1 MPQVQFDFEGK
12 KYKADVTEDFF
23 NIPQDQQQ
31 QMLFDYIGSKN
42 LNTTDVLKQEDET
55 TSRWDAIKYAAKMG
69 FLDTY
74 RGVKQ
79 LLGLEEE
86 EEAANQAKLNEYMN
100 DPKFGNWATA
110 AYFGG
115 AVLDPA
121 GWLIPA
127 TKAKTVGKMALYG
140 LGTGGLAGAT
150 GYVDEQAQS
159 LIGEGQMTRGEQAL
173 LGAAGGSVVTP
184 FMGKMIEKSKKVWEP
199 AGEKMWKAISSNPE
213 PGTSVAGGMVGYN
226 WDQDATAEEKM
237 KNALIGATLGGST
250 GFLGRV
256 SNDITD
262 GGVAR
267 FLFPNS
273 GLTDAYMKE
282 KGLSKKQFNQ
292 IQREF
297 LGLINK
303 FQGEDDDTR
312 RLLHEMLTGNA
323 YDFKEFA
330 NSKGVTVEV
339 RDFSGD
345 FVGLNKTNKM
355 LRDKYEAGGSA
366 FIHNKVDPETGE
378 IVDKTLYFDPLTTKK
393 KYEEKAW
400 QNPRLEGVEPLSD
413 DLFPT
418 YWDYERFVKTHEIQH
433 IKNPRFDGES
443 RVDYENRINR
453 LAVEE
458 MNNNPFELRLKQDVD
473 KAREVI
479 NKYGKALTDLGVLNK
494 ETFMENYDTY
504 LHRMYK
510 NPEFE
515 KQKHGILRAR
525 KQDEIRT
532 IGQELK
538 ARGRIEEIPR
548 SDWEVNKDQYLDPKN
563 GYEILSMEHYSGSP
577 IVIGGRTASKFVD
590 PEFKINLRNTDR
602 YEFDTIV
609 VRRDY
614 TAAERAQMGEVTD
627 AAIALQ
633 RTSQLLSNDISSL
646 TFYKTIANSPYAFD
660 PEKLSKI
667 TQGKDYAKGEPG
679 EIIEGY
685 MPGPKSGFKQIPKH
699 KRFGELSGK
708 FVSNDV
714 YFDIITMDDWKSG
727 SFLNLTSPAAKK
739 AFDSWKALNGW
750 WKLTKTAY
758 NIPVHMNNF
767 GSNIVMYDL
776 NDGSMKGLR
785 DAFNQ
790 LLFPSVR
797 GASDRL
803 KMAQDFDVF
812 GGNFIGGD
820 VLKKNAD
827 LYRAYGVS
835 AGATGI
841 DRLDK
846 LVLSMPKTLLKIAKQ
861 SKRFT
866 TDKMQ
871 ELYTWEDN
879 LFRLGLFNTLIDK
892 GVDPATAAIKAKQG
906 FVDYAA
912 TSPMLE
918 ALRHTALPFVAY
930 AYGIAPRLAEAAVKR
945 PWKFAKWAAV
955 VGGLNAIGEDLTN
968 DPEKVKRERV
978 ARQNTLFDLPFMP
991 YTDIKMA
998 PEMSMTPPKGVDA
1011 STYFG
1016 TGRMVPGQMFTPE
1029 STGGFKITGLPSSVQ
1044 PSFGAAGGLLFPA
1057 MGIPSMGTDPIPPE
1071 DRPAEMFKQFVPNL
1085 PIPGV
1090 GTYAGNK
1097 LKRGFTEG
1105 GFVSDFKDT
1114 QTRVSSMLQTFGIRL
1129 QFVEADKEL
1138 NREYLRIKKLFE
1150 EKRKKA
1156 RKIEQDFYEKQLTQQ
1171 EYDKKLSEIELEMME
1186 LEKLAERKGI

>member
-1 MPQVQFDFEGK
+1 MPQVQFDFEDK

-23 NIPQDQQQ
+23 NLPQDQQQ
-31 QMLFDYIGSKN
+31 QMLFNYVQSKN
-42 LNTTDVLKQEDET
+42 LNATNVLKQEDET
-55 TSRWDAIKYAAKMG
+55 TSRWEAIKYAAKMG

-74 RGVKQ
+74 RGAKQ
-79 LLGLEEE
+79 LLGIEIEEE
-86 EEAANQAKLNEYMN
+86 EANQAKLNEYMN
-100 DPKFGNWATA
+100 DPKFGNWVKG

-127 TKAKTVGKMALYG
+127 TKARTIGKMALYG

-173 LGAAGGSVVTP
+173 LGAAGGSVITP
-184 FMGKMIEKSKKVWEP
+184 FMGKMIEKSKQMWTP
-199 AGEKMWKAISSNPE
+199 AGERIWKAISRNPE
-213 PGTSVAGGMVGYN
+213 PGTTFAGGLVGYHS
-226 WDQDATAEEKM
+226 DQDASTEEKM
-237 KNALIGATLGGST
+237 KNALIGASLGAGT
-250 GFLGRV
+250 GIVGRV
-256 SNDITD
+256 VNNKMD
-262 GGVAR
+262 GGLAR
-267 FLFPNS
+267 FLFANAGITES
-273 GLTDAYMKE
+273 YRKE
-282 KGLSKKQFNQ
+282 KGLSKEEFNK
-292 IQREF
+292 IQRDF
-297 LGLINK
+297 VGLIES
-303 FQGEDDDTR
+303 FQNETDNNR
-312 RLLHEMLTGNA
+312 KLLHEMLSGNA

-330 NSKGVTVEV
+330 NSKGITVEV

-345 FVGLNKTNKM
+345 FVGNNQTNIM
-355 LRDKYEAGGSA
+355 LRRKYEAGGSA
-366 FIHNKVDPETGE
+366 FIHNKVNPETGE
-378 IVDKTLYFDPLTTKK
+378 IQAKTLYFDPLLTRK
-393 KYEEKAW
+393 KYEERAW
-400 QNPRLEGVEPLSD
+400 RNPRVEGVEPLPD

-433 IKNPRFDGES
+433 IKNPKFDNES

-453 LAVEE
+453 LAIEE
-458 MNNNPFELRLKQDVD
+458 MNENPFELRLKQDVD
-473 KAREVI
+473 AARELI

-515 KQKHGILRAR
+515 KQKQGILRAR
-525 KQDEIRT
+525 KSDEIRT
-532 IGQELK
+532 IGQELR
-538 ARGRIEEIPR
+538 ARGRIEKISK
-548 SDWEVNKDQYLDPKN
+548 SDWDVNKDHYLDPKY
-563 GYEILSMEHYSGSP
+563 GYEILSMEHYNGSP
-577 IVIGGRTASKFVD
+577 IPIGGRLASKFID
-590 PEFKINLRNTDR
+590 PDIKINLRDTDR
-602 YEFDTIV
+602 YAFDTVI

-614 TAAERAQMGEVTD
+614 TKAEREQMGEVVD

-633 RTSQLLSNDISSL
+633 RTSQLLANDISSL
-646 TFYKTIANSPYAFD
+646 NFYKTIANNFAID
-660 PEKLSKI
+660 PDQLSRV
-667 TQGKDYAKGEPG
+667 TQGDEYIRPMRG
-679 EIIEGY
+679 EIPEGY
-685 MPGPKSGFKQIPKH
+685 IPGPNSSLKEIPKK
-699 KRFGELSGK
+699 KRFGELAGK
-708 FVSNDV
+708 YVDKNI

-727 SFLNLTSPAAKK
+727 SFLNTTSPNVRA
-739 AFDSWKALNGW
+739 AFDSWRALNGW

-776 NDGSMKGLR
+776 NDGSMKGLTQ
-785 DAFNQ
+785 AFNQ

-803 KMAQDFDVF
+803 KLAQDFDVF

-835 AGATGI
+835 AGNTGI
-841 DRLDK
+841 DRLDR
-846 LVLSMPKTLLKIAKQ
+846 LVLNMPKTLLKIAKQ

-879 LFRLGLFNTLIDK
+879 LFRLGLFNTLLDK
-892 GVDPATAAIKAKQG
+892 GMDPAIAAIKAKEG

-991 YTDIKMA
+991 YTDIKIS
-998 PEMSMTPPKGVDA
+998 PQMSMTPPKGVDA

-1029 STGGFKITGLPSSVQ
+1029 STGGFKIPALPSSVQ
-1044 PSFGAAGGLLFPA
+1044 PSFGAAGGVAFPL
-1057 MGIPSMGTDPIPPE
+1057 MGIPSMGTTPIPKE
-1071 DRPAEMFKQFVPNL
+1071 DRLKEVGRQFMPNL
-1085 PIPGV
+1085 PIPGS

-1105 GFVSDFKDT
+1105 GFVSDYKDT
-1114 QTRVSSMLQTFGIRL
+1114 QTRLSSVLQTFGIRL
-1129 QFVEADKEL
+1129 QFVEKNKEL
-1138 NREYLRIKKLFE
+1138 GREYFRIKSLYE
-1150 EKRKKA
+1150 EQRKKG
-1156 RKIEQDFYEKQLTQQ
+1156 RKLDQDLAEKQITKE
-1171 EYDKKLSEIELEMME
+1171 EYKEKAAEIELKMME
-1186 LEKLAERKGI
+1186 LEKLAQQKGI